1 MAIHQ
6 NGHLVKAFD
15 AELRNLHEGLLDM
28 ARAVRRKL
36 DDMGD
41 ALVNLNAQAASEV
54 VARDAEI
61 NDWEVRLDA
70 FMETLI
76 SRRQPQAIDLR
87 MLLGCSRM
95 TNDFERM
102 GDEIRNAAKG
112 VRRLSGPGADLA
124 GASREEIGALLKA
137 HALLHVM
144 SDDMIAC
151 CEAMDVSRARALLE
165 RRSVVSS
172 EVSAALHDTIADMK
186 AGEVPLD
193 TGLELIR
200 INRALERVAAHMQ
213 NIGEAV
219 VFAVEGLDI
228 RHEAPLAA

>member
-28 ARAVRRKL
+28 ARAVRRQL

-87 MLLGCSRM
+87 MLL
-95 TNDFERM
+95 
-102 GDEIRNAAKG
+102 AA
-112 VRRLSGPGADLA
+112 
-124 GASREEIGALLKA
+124 
-137 HALLHVM
+137 
-144 SDDMIAC
+144 
-151 CEAMDVSRARALLE
+151 
-165 RRSVVSS
+165 
-172 EVSAALHDTIADMK
+172 AA
-186 AGEVPLD
+186 
-193 TGLELIR
+193 
-200 INRALERVAAHMQ
+200 
-213 NIGEAV
+213 
-219 VFAVEGLDI
+219 
-228 RHEAPLAA
+228 